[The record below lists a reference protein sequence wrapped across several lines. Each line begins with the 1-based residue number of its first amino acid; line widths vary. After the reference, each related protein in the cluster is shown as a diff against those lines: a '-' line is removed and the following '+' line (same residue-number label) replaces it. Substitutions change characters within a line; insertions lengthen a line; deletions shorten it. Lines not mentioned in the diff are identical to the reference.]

1 MRKVVDSWALMEW
14 MQEQP
19 AAGKVQAIFEDAAA
33 GKLDLCM
40 SMINVG
46 EVFYLLYKRLGQSK
60 AEAFLEG
67 LPSLPL
73 RIPVP
78 SADGILEA
86 ARIKANHPI
95 SYADSFAVAAALSRT
110 AALVTGDP
118 DLKALSGVI
127 EIDWIGD

>member
-1 MRKVVDSWALMEW
+1 

-19 AAGKVQAIFEDAAA
+19 AAEKVQAIFEDAAA

-73 RIPVP
+73 RIVVP

-95 SYADSFAVAAALSRT
+95 SYADSFAVATAISQRAALI
-110 AALVTGDP
+110 TGDP
-118 DLKALSGVI
+118 DLKALSGAVD
-127 EIDWIGD
+127 IDWIGG